1 VGSVFVEGGSANS
14 TTCALIGGPTESK
27 FNSNLF
33 SGMVVNTTIAE
44 TQGLCGNSW
53 VELNNTESLTK
64 VTDATPTWGVN
75 NAIVSI
81 DPTGLVT
88 FSAPVNTLEILVEN
102 IEDVSVAV
110 VEKIGD
116 YVAVHLTKS
125 LNPYLMT
132 LAKAGNWVY
141 IQAVDN
147 RILPA
152 NCGIFKILRFSQ
164 TETAW
169 TYWIK
174 NPNAIEADGQ
184 RAQFVNISEDSPI
197 PGDTLLINSDAFG
210 DGNKG
215 AWKIVDVGHGY
226 TDDYTLRL
234 SIADRNPV
242 PFTGD
247 VLTLVKDVV
256 LVEKN
261 PNQAIKKVLCVS
273 QNSSNTSLADVLLD
287 DNSSLRYWNQAYGT
301 VMTNLNKLNFPNT
314 IKLGNDAYK
323 YDTGLIAEAKR
334 VIVGDS
340 ADVDNYPGYVAEG
353 AEVLIQGPTIKQI
366 KLTLQVRLQSNT
378 PSNDVIGAIK
388 SAAAGVI
395 NGSLVGVSIAFSDIV
410 SAVQSV
416 NGVIAVSVVTPNYS
430 AVQDQIPL
438 RGQEK
443 GLVVNLENDITV
455 LIMGN

>member
-1 VGSVFVEGGSANS
+1 
-14 TTCALIGGPTESK
+14 
-27 FNSNLF
+27 
-33 SGMVVNTTIAE
+33 
-44 TQGLCGNSW
+44 
-53 VELNNTESLTK
+53 
-64 VTDATPTWGVN
+64 
-75 NAIVSI
+75 
-81 DPTGLVT
+81 
-88 FSAPVNTLEILVEN
+88 
-102 IEDVSVAV
+102 
-110 VEKIGD
+110 
-116 YVAVHLTKS
+116 
-125 LNPYLMT
+125 
-132 LAKAGNWVY
+132 
-141 IQAVDN
+141 
-147 RILPA
+147 
-152 NCGIFKILRFSQ
+152 
-164 TETAW
+164 
-169 TYWIK
+169 
-174 NPNAIEADGQ
+174 
-184 RAQFVNISEDSPI
+184 
-197 PGDTLLINSDAFG
+197 
-210 DGNKG
+210 
-215 AWKIVDVGHGY
+215 
-226 TDDYTLRL
+226 
-234 SIADRNPV
+234 
-242 PFTGD
+242 
-247 VLTLVKDVV
+247 
-256 LVEKN
+256 
-261 PNQAIKKVLCVS
+261 
-273 QNSSNTSLADVLLD
+273 
-287 DNSSLRYWNQAYGT
+287 
-301 VMTNLNKLNFPNT
+301 MTNLNKLNFPNT